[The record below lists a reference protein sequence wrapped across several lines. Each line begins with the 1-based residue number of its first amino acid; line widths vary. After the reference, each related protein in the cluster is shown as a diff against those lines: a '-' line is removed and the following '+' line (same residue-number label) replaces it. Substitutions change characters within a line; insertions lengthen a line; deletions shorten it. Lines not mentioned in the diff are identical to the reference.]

1 MIVVPTQGTAST
13 NDALLRAAV
22 VLANDMF
29 ASGKVMAT
37 IVNGESW

>member
-1 MIVVPTQGTAST
+1 MIVVPTQGAAST

-22 VLANDMF
+22 VLSNDMF